1 MAAAN
6 SSGGKARAT
15 PLLAP
20 RVSALVNSLPLE
32 AGLEGELVEQWKL
45 WGIVPF
51 PGDVLFGFYFFFN
64 IFFLMKMKLS
74 V

>member
-20 RVSALVNSLPLE
+20 GVSALVNPLPLE
-32 AGLEGELVEQWKL
+32 AGLEGKLVEQWKSL
-45 WGIVPF
+45 GIVHF
-51 PGDVLFGFYFFFN
+51 QGMFYLASIFFFN